1 MPPRKSAAIVIED
14 DPVSPKLGQATN
26 PGLTS
31 RLPRVGASIATGSEW
46 AHMPDG
52 CSAETTRAQTCGFRA
67 FVGKTSMDF
76 SLSAL
81 RFIVAVCSFFGFNV
95 RVLDSLMNAPR
106 ISRPWRLR
114 RNCTDVESKLYVLT
128 ANPARVAKL
137 RHKEWP
143 RPAEKR
149 RFTMRS

>member
-1 MPPRKSAAIVIED
+1 MAGQETQPAADCGSCEE
-14 DPVSPKLGQATN
+14 
-26 PGLTS
+26 
-31 RLPRVGASIATGSEW
+31 VGAVNDEGAGL
-46 AHMPDG
+46 
-52 CSAETTRAQTCGFRA
+52 RLRA
-67 FVGKTSMDF
+67 FVGKTSTDF

-137 RHKEWP
+137 RHKE
-143 RPAEKR
+143 
-149 RFTMRS
+149 